1 LRRVVLLCAHFSRNL
16 AYYRAG
22 HDKLRKTSPQFWITV
37 DGNCLDMAVIEWCK
51 LFGDRKGSS
60 CWAKVVTDP
69 SRFEAELHRRLGIN
83 TDEFADYVSEM
94 RMYRNK
100 FLAHLDDLHVMD
112 IPFLD
117 RAQEAVDFYHRY
129 VVSREAEPGHLGDL
143 PTDLADY
150 YNYCF
155 DEAKRIYDRCGP

>member
-1 LRRVVLLCAHFSRNL
+1 RIS
-16 AYYRAG
+16 
-22 HDKLRKTSPQFWITV
+22 
-37 DGNCLDMAVIEWCK
+37 AVILLTTVLGTTNCGKRAHSSGSQSMAIAWIWPSSK